1 MMGYENQTYEESHLY
16 ASKEEMES
24 LVLDDDSSNGAHRF
38 SDPLSSSSLP
48 FAEIPTEQSQSP
60 NSSFNSILEPPSY
73 AEAIFRSFDADHS
86 SPEVNGGH
94 DHSIASPSSSPSSSS
109 EFLSISVSDPQKEQ
123 ELSNSLVP
131 GGTTYVTYL
140 ITTRTNLPE
149 FDGTEFSVRRRF
161 RDVVTLSDRL
171 AESYRG
177 FFIPLRPDKSVVE
190 SQVMQKQEFVEQ
202 RRAALEKYL
211 RRLAAHPVIRR
222 SEELRMFLEAHGKL
236 PLVRTTDVASRMLD
250 GAVQLPNQIFGET
263 AGGMVDANEVAQP
276 AKGGRDLLRIF
287 KELKQ
292 SVAND
297 WGGVKPPVVE
307 EDKELLEKKQKLQ
320 DFELQLSNVSQ
331 QAEALVK
338 AQQDIG
344 ETTGQ
349 MGLAFV
355 KLTKFETEQAVYDS
369 QRTRAADMKNVAT
382 ASVKA
387 SRLYRELNAQTVKH
401 LDKLHEYLGVMLA
414 VKNAFSDRSSALLT
428 VQTLLSELSSLKS
441 KIEKL
446 EAASSKIFGGDRSR
460 IRKIEELRETLGVT
474 EDAKNSAVREYER
487 IKVNNK
493 NELERFEKERHD
505 DFLGMLRGFIVNQA
519 GYAEKMANVWETVAE
534 ETSGYAKHGMTAWLV
549 GTTTMEA
556 LAFGSM
562 CGLNFLSNSNL
573 SFTSWFCATSFAG
586 MSAYTSRS
594 SSSILSPSSR
604 GNLPLSQGGMVSA
617 SKLTMETLN

>member
-1 MMGYENQTYEESHLY
+1 MMGYENQSYEESHLY

-24 LVLDDDSSNGAHRF
+24 LVLNDDSSNGAHSF
-38 SDPLSSSSLP
+38 SDPLSASSLP
-48 FAEIPTEQSQSP
+48 FAEIPAEQSQTP
-60 NSSFNSILEPPSY
+60 NSFNSILEPPSY
-73 AEAIFRSFDADHS
+73 AEAIFRSFDADQ
-86 SPEVNGGH
+86 SPTEINGH
-94 DHSIASPSSSPSSSS
+94 DHSIVSPSSSPSSSS
-109 EFLSISVSDPQKEQ
+109 EFLRLSVSDPLKEQ
-123 ELSNSLVP
+123 ELTNSLVP
-131 GGTTYVTYL
+131 GGSNYVTYL
-140 ITTRTNLPE
+140 ITTRTNLPD

-190 SQVMQKQEFVEQ
+190 SQVMQKQEFLEQ

-222 SEELRMFLEAHGKL
+222 SEELRMFLEANGKL

-250 GAVQLPNQIFGET
+250 GAVKLPKQMFSAET
-263 AGGMVDANEVAQP
+263 VGGGMVDVNEVAQP

-292 SVAND
+292 SVTYD
-297 WGGVKPPVVE
+297 WGGVKPQVVE
-307 EDKELLEKKQKLQ
+307 EDKELLEKKEKLQ
-320 DFELQLSNVSQ
+320 DFEQQLSNVSQ

-344 ETTGQ
+344 ETMGQ

-382 ASVKA
+382 AAVKA

-414 VKNAFSDRSSALLT
+414 VNNAFSDRSSALLT
-428 VQTLLSELSSLKS
+428 VQTLLSELSSLNS
-441 KIEKL
+441 RIEKL

-460 IRKIEELRETLGVT
+460 IRKIEELKETLRVT
-474 EDAKNSAVREYER
+474 EDAKSSAVSEYER
-487 IKVNNK
+487 IKENNK

-534 ETSGYAKHGMTAWLV
+534 ETSGYAKHG
-549 GTTTMEA
+549 
-556 LAFGSM
+556 S
-562 CGLNFLSNSNL
+562 
-573 SFTSWFCATSFAG
+573 
-586 MSAYTSRS
+586 
-594 SSSILSPSSR
+594 
-604 GNLPLSQGGMVSA
+604 
-617 SKLTMETLN
+617 

>member
-24 LVLDDDSSNGAHRF
+24 LVLNDDSANGAHRF
-38 SDPLSSSSLP
+38 ADPLSSSSLP
-48 FAEIPTEQSQSP
+48 FAEIPTDQIQSP
-60 NSSFNSILEPPSY
+60 NSFFNSILEPPSY
-73 AEAIFRSFDADHS
+73 ADAIFRSFDADHS
-86 SPEVNGGH
+86 SPEINGGH

-140 ITTRTNLPE
+140 ITTRTDLPE

-222 SEELRMFLEAHGKL
+222 GEEIRMFLEAHGKL

-250 GAVQLPNQIFGET
+250 GAVQLPKQIFGEA
-263 AGGMVDANEVAQP
+263 AGGMVDSNEVAQP

-297 WGGVKPPVVE
+297 WGAVKPPVVE
-307 EDKELLEKKQKLQ
+307 EDKELLEKKQNLQ
-320 DFELQLSNVSQ
+320 DFEQQLSNVSQ

-344 ETTGQ
+344 ETMGQ

-414 VKNAFSDRSSALLT
+414 VNNAFSDRSSALLT

-441 KIEKL
+441 RIEKL

-460 IRKIEELRETLGVT
+460 IRKIEELRETHRVT
-474 EDAKNSAVREYER
+474 EDAKSSAVREYER
-487 IKVNNK
+487 IKENNK

-534 ETSGYAKHGMTAWLV
+534 ETSGYAKR
-549 GTTTMEA
+549 
-556 LAFGSM
+556 GS
-562 CGLNFLSNSNL
+562 
-573 SFTSWFCATSFAG
+573 
-586 MSAYTSRS
+586 
-594 SSSILSPSSR
+594 
-604 GNLPLSQGGMVSA
+604 
-617 SKLTMETLN
+617 